1 MDKKTI
7 ENLNKWA
14 IATNPNIKPKTE
26 LTVAQQIALKIY
38 KLLSDGKFWKASD
51 LATKLGK
58 SPKYIGAIIGAIKE
72 PWGFTSN
79 TSRIN
84 GGYQRSPNFIPE
96 NSKKR

>member
-14 IATNPNIKPKTE
+14 IATDPNIRPKTE

-38 KLLSDGKFWKASD
+38 KILSDGKFWKTGD

-58 SPKYIGAIIGAIKE
+58 SPKYIGAILGAIKE
-72 PWGFTSN
+72 PWELTAIASK
-79 TSRIN
+79 T
-84 GGYQRSPNFIPE
+84 GGY
-96 NSKKR
+96 KRE

>member
-7 ENLNKWA
+7 ENLKAWA

-51 LATKLGK
+51 LATKLDK
-58 SPKYIGAIIGAIKE
+58 SPKYVGAILGAIKE
-72 PWGFTSN
+72 PWKLKSVASKT
-79 TSRIN
+79 
-84 GGYQRSPNFIPE
+84 GGYRRE
-96 NSKKR
+96 

>member
-7 ENLNKWA
+7 ENLRSWA
-14 IATNPNIKPKTE
+14 IATNPSIKPKGE

-38 KLLSDGKFWKASD
+38 KILSDGKFWKAGD
-51 LATKLGK
+51 LAAKLGK

-84 GGYQRSPNFIPE
+84 GGY
-96 NSKKR
+96 KR